1 MSQEKS
7 SQSASASGSM
17 ASIHRIDRAQQASGT
32 HPRAS
37 KSNSNLRFED
47 PGASGSSWKP
57 LQQFDEY
64 VLIRLLGQG
73 SMGRV
78 YLARDTVL
86 DRPVAVKFIG
96 NVAPDAD
103 DRERFLVEA
112 RAVARLQHPNVVT
125 IYRVGELEGHPYIIT
140 EYIAGK
146 SLSELGLPVPW
157 RKVLELGVGLARG
170 LAAAHRHGV
179 LHRDIK
185 LANVVLSE
193 TGEVKLLDF
202 SLAKLLDPTSTERA
216 SKPPPAAAD
225 AVRAAT
231 SAVERH
237 NERARLSESEEVVR
251 SWMPPSGTHP
261 VSMSDS
267 TLPSVSGHSLAGMS
281 LTQAG
286 TLLGTP
292 HYMAPELWRT
302 ESATRRSDVYA
313 LGALMYILATGRP
326 PTEAEST
333 IELATRVQEHEP
345 RPLLERAPRCDP
357 RMAAIIDRCVR
368 RDPFERYASGE
379 DLLAALEALQPMGRE
394 LAIPEGN
401 PYRGL
406 QAFESKHRALFFG
419 RAQEIRAVLARLRA
433 DALVVVAGDSGV
445 GKSSLC
451 RAGVVPQVEEG
462 NVDPGRQWASAT
474 MTPGRYPRQTLVTTL
489 ATLFDM
495 SEETMSALID
505 SGPDEF
511 VRGLRK
517 QLGDARGRLL
527 MIDQF
532 EELATL
538 GATDEVA
545 VVAPLLARIASGLPG
560 LRVLATVRG
569 DFLTRVAQL
578 PGIGDELAR
587 AIYFLRPLSREGARE
602 AIVGP
607 ARVKGVNFESEALI
621 QELVDAGSQ
630 GSLPLLQFALAELW
644 EIRDQNANIIS
655 AVDIKKIGGVT
666 GALARHADAAMAEL
680 IPEQRIQAR
689 RVLMRLV
696 TVDDT
701 RAVRT
706 EEELTAG
713 SGAAAAALKAL
724 VKARLVVVREVNDQ
738 AVYEI
743 AHEALLGGWTTLSA
757 WLEEERESRSIHHR
771 LELAVTDWGRL
782 GKGRDGL
789 LLGAPLQEVLSL
801 DQATLRPRE
810 REFIEASKAVAART
824 KLLKRIGVATIPF
837 VALLTY
843 GGMWLKGQSDL
854 GVKVDSH
861 VAAAEAESAG
871 VDELRAEAEALRAAA
886 LAAFDSGQP
895 AKGEAEWLRYIGKI
909 PDVEGGMARAAQQL
923 ETALSLAS
931 WRDDVRARLLDALL
945 RRAFLVEETGR
956 GPLAVQDQ
964 LDRIR
969 LYDTTGETLKRWDA
983 PAQLHV
989 NSEPPGAR
997 VVLERYVNDSGQ
1009 RRIAR
1014 ADELGITPLAPQT
1027 LDRGSYRLR
1036 FDLPGRTPVL
1046 YPILLRRGEAT
1057 TIEVALPPTTTVPDG
1072 FIYIPAGKVLYGTDG
1087 QEEIRLSFN
1096 AEPLHPIS
1104 VDSFLIGRHE
1114 VTYNEYLTYL
1124 EALPAER
1131 RQALLTAAVT
1141 ESADTPHLK
1150 ELSPGVWEL
1159 ELRQGHRAYTA
1170 RSGEMLTYEGR
1181 KHRASVEWEK
1191 LPITGITPIEA
1202 QEYIAWLD
1210 RSGRVP
1216 GARMC
1221 NEHEWEYAARGADD
1235 RNFASG
1241 DRIDSSSANIS
1252 TTYGKVASAYGPDPV
1267 GSYPQSESP
1276 FGLSDTA
1283 GNVYELT
1290 ISPHSR
1296 ELMVARGG
1304 AFYFD
1309 VFASNIANRFEIPA
1323 NLRHSTVGLRVCA
1336 TWPPVR

>member
-1 MSQEKS
+1 M
-7 SQSASASGSM
+7 
-17 ASIHRIDRAQQASGT
+17 

-37 KSNSNLRFED
+37 KSSSTLRFDD
-47 PGASGSSWKP
+47 PAASGSWKP

-64 VLIRLLGQG
+64 VLVRLLGQG

-96 NVAPDAD
+96 HVAPDAD

-125 IYRVGELEGHPYIIT
+125 IYRVGELEGHPYLIT

-146 SLSELGLPVPW
+146 SLSELGLPVQW

-185 LANVVLSE
+185 LANVVLSD

-202 SLAKLLDPTSTERA
+202 SLAKLLDP
-216 SKPPPAAAD
+216 AAAD
-225 AVRAAT
+225 RATRPPSADEAVRAAT
-231 SAVERH
+231 SAIERH
-237 NERARLSESEEVVR
+237 NSRSGESGEVMR
-251 SWMPPSGTHP
+251 RQWAPSTSSRIHRDSIPPM
-261 VSMSDS
+261 VSDS
-267 TLPSVSGHSLAGMS
+267 TLPMLGGSPSMIGMS

-313 LGALMYILATGRP
+313 LGALMYILAAGRP
-326 PTEAEST
+326 PTDAEST
-333 IELATRVQEHEP
+333 IDLATRVQEHEP

-357 RMAAIIDRCVR
+357 RLAAIIDRCVR

-379 DLLAALEALQPMGRE
+379 DLLAALESLQPLGRE

-419 RAQEIRAVLARLRA
+419 RAAEIRAVLARLRA

-451 RAGVVPQVEEG
+451 RAGVAPQVEEG
-462 NVDPGRQWASAT
+462 HVDPARQWASAT
-474 MTPGRYPRQTLVTTL
+474 MTPGRYPRQALVTTM

-505 SGPDEF
+505 SGPEEF
-511 VRGLRK
+511 ARGLRK
-517 QLGDARGRLL
+517 QLGEARGRLL
-527 MIDQF
+527 VIDQF
-532 EELATL
+532 EEMVTLASS
-538 GATDEVA
+538 AEVA
-545 VVAPLLARIASGLPG
+545 VVGPLLARVASGLPG

-607 ARVKGVNFESEALI
+607 ARVKGVGFESEALVG
-621 QELVDAGSQ
+621 ELVEAGSQ

-644 EIRDQNANIIS
+644 EIRDQNANVITS
-655 AVDIKKIGGVT
+655 GELKKIGGVT
-666 GALARHADAAMAEL
+666 GALARHADAALADL
-680 IPEQRIQAR
+680 IPEQRLAAR

-706 EEELTAG
+706 EEELASG
-713 SGAAAAALKAL
+713 SPAAEAALKAL
-724 VKARLVVVREVNDQ
+724 VKARLVVVREVADM
-738 AVYEI
+738 AVFEI

-757 WLEEERESRSIHHR
+757 WLEEERETRAIHHR
-771 LELAVTDWGRL
+771 LEMAVTDWGRL
-782 GKGRDGL
+782 GRGRDGL
-789 LLGAPLQEVLSL
+789 WAGAPLLEVAGL
-801 DQATLRPRE
+801 DPATLRPKE
-810 REFIEASKAVAART
+810 REFIAASKAIAART
-824 KLLKRIGVATIPF
+824 RLMKQLGAASIPVVILLI
-837 VALLTY
+837 Y
-843 GGMWLKGQSDL
+843 GGLWLKGQSDL
-854 GVKVDSH
+854 GAKVDGH
-861 VAAAEAESAG
+861 MAAAEMESAG
-871 VDELRAEAEALRAAA
+871 VDQLQAEAAALRAAA
-886 LAAFDSGQP
+886 FASYDSGQT
-895 AKGEAEWLRYIGKI
+895 ANGEEQWLRYIAMI
-909 PDVEGGMARAAQQL
+909 PDIESGMARAAQQL
-923 ETALSLAS
+923 ETGLSLAS
-931 WRDDVRARLLDALL
+931 WRDDVRERLLDALL

-964 LDRIR
+964 LDRLK
-969 LYDTTGETLKRWDA
+969 LYDVSGEHLTRWDA

-989 NSEPPGAR
+989 RSEPTGAR
-997 VVLERYVNDSGQ
+997 VVLERYVNDGGQ

-1014 ADELGITPLAPQT
+1014 ADELGTTPLAPQT
-1027 LDRGSYRLR
+1027 LERGSYRLR

-1046 YPILLRRGEAT
+1046 FPIVLRRGESAS
-1057 TIEVALPPTTTVPDG
+1057 IEVALPQSASVPDG
-1072 FIYIPAGKVLYGTDG
+1072 FIYIPAGQVLYGTDG
-1087 QEEIRLSFN
+1087 PEEIRLSFN
-1096 AEPLHPIS
+1096 AEPLHS
-1104 VDSFLIGRHE
+1104 VQTGPFLIGRYE

-1124 EALPAER
+1124 EALPVER
-1131 RQALLTAAVT
+1131 RNALLAGN
-1141 ESADTPHLK
+1141 ESADSSHLK
-1150 ELSPGVWEL
+1150 ELSEGVWQL
-1159 ELRQGHRAYTA
+1159 DLNQGHRVYSAK
-1170 RSGEMLTYEGR
+1170 RGEILTYEGR
-1181 KHRASVEWEK
+1181 KHRAAVDWEK
-1191 LPITGITPIEA
+1191 LPVTGITPLEA
-1202 QEYIAWLD
+1202 QEYMSWLD
-1210 RSGRVP
+1210 LSGRVP

-1221 NEHEWEYAARGADD
+1221 NEHEWERAARGADN
-1235 RNFASG
+1235 RSFASG
-1241 DRIDSSSANIS
+1241 DRVDPSSANIS
-1252 TTYGKVASAYGPDPV
+1252 TSYGKIASAYGPDPV

-1276 FGLSDTA
+1276 FGLYDTV
-1283 GNVYELT
+1283 GNAYEVT
-1290 ISPHSR
+1290 VSPYNPSQ
-1296 ELMVARGG
+1296 MVLRGG
-1304 AFYFD
+1304 AYYFD
-1309 VFASNIANRFEIPA
+1309 VFGSNIANRFEIPA
-1323 NLRHSTVGLRVCA
+1323 VLRITTAGLRVCA